1 MQDGT
6 FRDDIPLG
14 EIFEDFQRRWDNSS
28 STAGSIV
35 NHSKPWWDQEP
46 GALDRE
52 AEQRAREAERL
63 RRLDEPFKVGRGPIE
78 CSTSTALAIL
88 PEWCWDVNGYYRTLG
103 VHWKATR
110 KELREAY
117 QALDGQSS
125 VYLTYVLKQL
135 VNAAVRR
142 AYDLAPPGE
151 PFLDDI
157 YVQDRL
163 KAKAAAE
170 ARRRTMAGDYTT
182 AKEVIEEDYKF
193 IPDTPNEGVD
203 DQAAIDQGA
212 PDEKLSDPDETVIWP
227 YSYFLWKSRLGEASE
242 RMARWQA
249 LLIREIAD
257 RQEVIRLAVGSVGR
271 MAHPYIVGSV
281 GNQYVVFL
289 NDKQEP
295 TVDVARSAA
304 TALLKLIDEQNPQP
318 AQITQREVS

>member
-1 MQDGT
+1 MQDGV

-14 EIFEDFQRRWDNSS
+14 GIFEDFQRRWDNSS
-28 STAGSIV
+28 STAGSTV
-35 NHSKPWWDQEP
+35 NTSKPWWDQEP

-52 AEQRAREAERL
+52 AEQRAREAERQ
-63 RRLDEPFKVGRGPIE
+63 RRLNEPYKVGRGPVE
-78 CSTSTALAIL
+78 CSTSTALAPL

-110 KELREAY
+110 KQLREAY

-125 VYLTYVLKQL
+125 VYLTYVMTQL
-135 VNAAVRR
+135 VNTAVRK

-157 YVQDRL
+157 YVQERL
-163 KAKAAAE
+163 KQKAAAE

-182 AKEVIEEDYKF
+182 AKDVIEEDYKF
-193 IPDTPNEGVD
+193 IPDAPSEGVD
-203 DQAAIDQGA
+203 EAPAIDQGA
-212 PDEKLSDPDETVIWP
+212 PDDELSDPDETVPWT
-227 YSYFLWKSRLGEASE
+227 YSYFLWKSRYGEASE

-257 RQEVIRLAVGSVGR
+257 RQEVVRLAVGSVGR

-281 GNQYVVFL
+281 SDQFVIFL
-289 NDKQEP
+289 NDKEEP
-295 TVDVARSAA
+295 TAEVASSAA
-304 TALLKLIDEQNPQP
+304 DALLRLI
-318 AQITQREVS
+318 RESKPEPIRAISSHQS